1 MRSSGN
7 TENTLLSFF
16 LTATVFLVTI
26 VGIEVWMELQ
36 GKRLSLEGEI
46 KPIREMV
53 MPADKQG
60 PLSLKSEHFE
70 VKNTTPGRFES
81 TV

>member
-36 GKRLSLEGEI
+36 GKRLSLEDEI
-46 KPIREMV
+46 KP
-53 MPADKQG
+53 
-60 PLSLKSEHFE
+60 F
-70 VKNTTPGRFES
+70 
-81 TV
+81 